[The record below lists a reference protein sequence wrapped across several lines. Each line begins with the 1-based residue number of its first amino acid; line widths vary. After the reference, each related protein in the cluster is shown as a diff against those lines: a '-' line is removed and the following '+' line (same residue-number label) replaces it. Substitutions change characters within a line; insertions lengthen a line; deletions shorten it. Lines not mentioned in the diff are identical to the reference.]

1 MGELERKNLD
11 ITMSRVFLDEMK
23 KELEILHQEKE
34 RIDKTLDDSNDYLEI
49 KKNKG
54 IYNIINAV
62 IAWKRGKIKLREC
75 FSRRKV
81 LI

>member
-54 IYNIINAV
+54 KYIQYY
-62 IAWKRGKIKLREC
+62 KRKD
-75 FSRRKV
+75 KV
-81 LI
+81 L

>member
-54 IYNIINAV
+54 KYIQYY
-62 IAWKRGKIKLREC
+62 K
-75 FSRRKV
+75 S
-81 LI
+81 

>member
-49 KKNKG
+49 KKD
-54 IYNIINAV
+54 
-62 IAWKRGKIKLREC
+62 
-75 FSRRKV
+75 RKSV
-81 LI
+81 V

>member
-54 IYNIINAV
+54 KYIQYYKCSNCMKKGQN
-62 IAWKRGKIKLREC
+62 KY
-75 FSRRKV
+75 
-81 LI
+81 